1 MTYCTVLKCIVLMH
15 THLGNEVFDNVGR
28 AVIGNVLTVDSDN
41 MGEGLWV
48 VLDSG
53 SQQVG

>member
-1 MTYCTVLKCIVLMH
+1 MH